1 VQLGLVE
8 RPTGSSAPTRVGC
21 AAASTSAPAWSVSRA
36 SCSSAS
42 RRPGSTRAAGSSSGT
57 HAGSIPYVDYL
68 VPGFR
73 LHGSVLEG
81 LAAFGLVLVFGF
93 AFEWLFVTMGLLAG
107 TAQAAQGM
115 GMIVFPLAFI
125 SSAYV
130 PLASMQGWLQ
140 VFARYQPLTPMV
152 DSVRALT
159 LGGRAEHE
167 LGHPASYDVA
177 RALVWTAAI
186 LLVSVPLAVG
196 RYRRG

>member
-1 VQLGLVE
+1 
-8 RPTGSSAPTRVGC
+8 
-21 AAASTSAPAWSVSRA
+21 
-36 SCSSAS
+36 
-42 RRPGSTRAAGSSSGT
+42 
-57 HAGSIPYVDYL
+57 
-68 VPGFR
+68 
-73 LHGSVLEG
+73 
-81 LAAFGLVLVFGF
+81 
-93 AFEWLFVTMGLLAG
+93 
-107 TAQAAQGM
+107 
-115 GMIVFPLAFI
+115 
-125 SSAYV
+125 
-130 PLASMQGWLQ
+130 